1 MASVVER
8 TNAKPK
14 PVTPDGYERFLAYAA
29 LLLLAAI
36 LLALGRGFDE
46 WGKIPW
52 TVWAHLSTVLVA
64 VALTP
69 VMLLRRRGDARHRL
83 LGRIWVIAL
92 VATAALS
99 FAVRGI
105 NHGGLSY
112 IHLLSAFTLVQ
123 VPLLWWSARN
133 HRVAAHRIG
142 VRGVVTGGLLVA
154 GFFTFPFG
162 RLLGHW
168 LFG

>member
-1 MASVVER
+1 MASVVEQSKAR
-8 TNAKPK
+8 PK
-14 PVTPDGYERFLAYAA
+14 SLTPDGYERFLAFAAIA
-29 LLLLAAI
+29 LLATI
-36 LLALGRGFDE
+36 LIALVRGHAE

-69 VMLLRRRGDARHRL
+69 VILLRRRGDARHRL
-83 LGRIWVIAL
+83 LGRIWVAAL
-92 VATAALS
+92 IATAALS

-105 NHGGLSY
+105 NHGQLSY

-133 HRVAAHRIG
+133 HKVAAHRTA
-142 VRGVVTGGLLVA
+142 VRGMVTGGLLVA

-168 LFG
+168 LLG